1 MRIAHLRHGDTI
13 DRSSNGELEA
23 YTAWLVGPTSVQ
35 DAPREEF
42 QGHIIMILD
51 PMVLDP
57 PSHATNIRNDA
68 AADLEPC
75 SIFVPVVG
83 VAVVVTHPN
92 V

>member
-1 MRIAHLRHGDTI
+1 
-13 DRSSNGELEA
+13 
-23 YTAWLVGPTSVQ
+23 
-35 DAPREEF
+35 
-42 QGHIIMILD
+42 MILD